1 MKVWRITNLFIPK
14 LSKERRQ
21 TKVFVPQLSKERNKP
36 KYLFLNYG
44 KNEDEAKYFFLNYRR
59 NEDEAKVLSLNYR
72 RNEDEAKSSFL
83 NYQRNED
90 KAKYS
95 FLNYWWFATASC
107 VKQSVLSFSCPC
119 EVNTAAKWRVK
130 VETWIRPQ
138 LRTLSI
144 FCDIK
149 KNVSDSENNVI
160 L

>member
-59 NEDEAKVLSLNYR
+59 NEDEAK
-72 RNEDEAKSSFL
+72 SSFL

-95 FLNYWWFATASC
+95 FLNYRWFATASC